1 MQINEQDIQSIVR
14 SVLSEMTSTA
24 PRTAS
29 SASAELP
36 KTAKVSMLVGE
47 RKMEV
52 KEYPIPAVGDDD
64 ILVKVEGC
72 GICGTDVHEWKGDPF
87 GIIPVILGHEGTGE
101 VIALGKN
108 VKCDTAGR
116 PIKIGDKLVTSVINC
131 GVCNNCRVHP
141 DQPQLCE
148 NQGIYGLIPHKGDAL
163 NGWFSSHMLIGP
175 GSTYFVVNELN
186 LNQRMLLELASV
198 CVHAIA
204 RAKTTGLLNFDSKVL
219 LQGCGPVGLMMTAVL
234 KASGIN
240 YIIALDGDSKR
251 LEMAKRLG
259 AQKTVNFKETPDL
272 EARIA
277 DVKSVSD
284 GVGVDFAF
292 QCTGNPKAAAD
303 VYKFIRRGGGLC
315 EMGFFVNNGEC
326 TINPHFDLC
335 NKEITL
341 VGSWTYGAH
350 EYLQTI
356 AFLKQAEFMNLPIED
371 LITHRFP
378 LEKMNEAMEV
388 NVSMQGIKIA
398 YVAE

>member
-1 MQINEQDIQSIVR
+1 MQVNEQDIQNIVR
-14 SVLSEMTSTA
+14 SVLSEMTSSK
-24 PRTAS
+24 PQPS
-29 SASAELP
+29 SSGSIP
-36 KTAKVSMLVGE
+36 KTAKVSMLTGE
-47 RKMEV
+47 RKMEIM
-52 KEYPIPAVGDDD
+52 EFPIPEVGDDD

-87 GIIPVILGHEGTGE
+87 GYIPVILGHEGTGE

-108 VKCDTAGR
+108 VKIDSAGN
-116 PIKIGDKLVTSVINC
+116 PIKVGDKLVTSVISC
-131 GVCNNCRVHP
+131 GHCNSCMLHP
-141 DQPQLCE
+141 DQPHLCE
-148 NQGIYGLIPHKGDAL
+148 NQGIYGLIPNKNQAL
-163 NGWFSSHMLIGP
+163 NGWFASHMLIRK
-175 GSTYFVVNELN
+175 GSTFFVVSELN
-186 LNQRMLLELASV
+186 LNQRMLLELAAV
-198 CVHAIA
+198 CVHAIG
-204 RAKTTGLLNFDSKVL
+204 RAQSTGLLHFNSKVL

-240 YIIALDGDSKR
+240 YIISLDGDTKR

-259 AQKTVNFKETPDL
+259 ATKTVNFKETPDL
-272 EARIA
+272 DARIE
-277 DVKSVSD
+277 DVKSVTN

-292 QCTGNPKAAAD
+292 QCTGSPQAAAD

-315 EMGFFVNNGEC
+315 EMGFFVNNGDC

-335 NKEITL
+335 NKEINL

-350 EYLQTI
+350 EYPTTI
-356 AFLKQAEFMNLPIED
+356 AFLKQAEFMGLPIED

-378 LEKMNEAMEV
+378 LDKMNEAMEV